1 MKKFKAILMVFCV
14 VMCLSA
20 CKKSKD
26 KTENNVKENKVTQE
40 ENTKKEN
47 TEKKEDNKKE
57 SKKTTSDGEKNESK
71 TEKKDEKSD
80 NKKLVKKTGLFLGLD
95 GSNFAVVIVNDE
107 NGNATQLNLQ
117 LSKEADMDNS
127 DVEIGDTVNI
137 EYTADETDNKILK
150 KISKAK

>member
-1 MKKFKAILMVFCV
+1 MKKLKAILMIFCILV
-14 VMCLSA
+14 CLNA

-26 KTENNVKENKVTQE
+26 KIENNVKENKTVQSE
-40 ENTKKEN
+40 TKKE
-47 TEKKEDNKKE
+47 EKKKDNDKKVSDSKKDENKDGKKE
-57 SKKTTSDGEKNESK
+57 
-71 TEKKDEKSD
+71 EKSD
-80 NKKLVKKTGLFLGLD
+80 NKKLIKKTGLFLGLD

-107 NGNATQLNLQ
+107 NGTTQLNLQ

-150 KISKAK
+150 KISKVK